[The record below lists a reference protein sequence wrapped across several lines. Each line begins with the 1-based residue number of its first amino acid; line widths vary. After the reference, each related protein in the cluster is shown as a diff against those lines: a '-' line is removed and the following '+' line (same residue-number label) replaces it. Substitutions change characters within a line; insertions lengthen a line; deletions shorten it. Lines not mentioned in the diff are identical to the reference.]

1 MEDERVKK
9 HRGRRFERAKRRMRA
24 RGSDAMGSLQ
34 SVDDLVVGTPGAD
47 TDAHAV
53 AGAVAEVEVDAD
65 AAAYALYLS
74 GLQPPHFI
82 FHAAGHCAKLEA
94 LRGALHV

>member
-1 MEDERVKK
+1 
-9 HRGRRFERAKRRMRA
+9 
-24 RGSDAMGSLQ
+24 MGSLQ

-47 TDAHAV
+47 TDEHAD
-53 AGAVAEVEVDAD
+53 AGAEAEVDAD

>member
-47 TDAHAV
+47 NDEQTDA
-53 AGAVAEVEVDAD
+53 GAEAEAEVDAD